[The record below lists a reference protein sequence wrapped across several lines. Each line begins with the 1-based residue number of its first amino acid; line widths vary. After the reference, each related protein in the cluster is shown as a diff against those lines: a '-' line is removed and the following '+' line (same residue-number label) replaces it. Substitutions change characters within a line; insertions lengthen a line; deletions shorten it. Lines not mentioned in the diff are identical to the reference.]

1 MNKSVK
7 YYVLL
12 PLLAISAIILTV
24 FVGYRIYNLNSF
36 RVYLISPDKS
46 ILVST
51 EFATTILIKG
61 KMTPE
66 VVEIFV
72 DGRLYERRMFS
83 DLNYTDLGNIKIANI
98 KIDPLYLSSGN
109 HNFTVVLKGG
119 LLVKDSK
126 VSANFMYEKINNYAY
141 RTEEQK
147 TKDIR
152 SFLENDAAILIAALN
167 NAREYYINSDW
178 RKSEKYTAIKENVFK
193 SGIDTVILRK
203 TTDLIKLLENSSEL
217 DSIYNAANSLNLE
230 LFNKGYPYT
239 TLMFEYRYKNG
250 NAKSLLMS
258 YEITDSVMLEKE
270 NIRSIV
276 HIIKRIDGLN
286 LREQFLG
293 IKLPNSPFAFI
304 LAESLNYVIERYSRL
319 FDDDEQ
325 YALREVS
332 SMVSGFVKDNNDR
345 QFILDKIKEES
356 RKHVINMAFTELVK
370 KSNAYHEIRHLND
383 YKQAQRI
390 GKSVPEVLGYFYN
403 NIGGEDFFSLDST
416 FKTEKEI
423 CEILLKIN
431 PEFSAYLYELVN
443 SDGLRRLILVT
454 LFEKIVNA
462 DKDDTSHQWAAKL
475 ILFKL
480 AQMNGFTEKDLIALP
495 IEGNEQNWFEL
506 LKKLLEVSY
515 DKIETDAAKLLMTE
529 FGG

>member
-1 MNKSVK
+1 MNKSLK
-7 YYVLL
+7 YYILL
-12 PLLAISAIILTV
+12 PLLAISAIVLTI

-66 VVEIFV
+66 VAEIYV

-83 DLNYTDLGNIKIANI
+83 SLNYTDLGNIKIANI
-98 KIDPLYLSSGN
+98 KIDPLYLSNGN
-109 HNFTVVLKGG
+109 HNFTVLLKGG
-119 LLVKDSK
+119 FLVKDSK
-126 VSANFMYEKINNYAY
+126 VSANFMYERMNNFSYV
-141 RTEEQK
+141 TNEQK
-147 TKDIR
+147 TKAVK
-152 SFLENDAAILIAALN
+152 SFFENDAANLITALN

-178 RKSEKYTAIKENVFK
+178 RKSDKYTAVKEKVFK
-193 SGIDTVILRK
+193 SEIDSLILRK
-203 TTDLIKLLENSSEL
+203 TAKLIELLENSSEL
-217 DSIYNAANSLNLE
+217 DSIYNATNSLNLE
-230 LFNKGYPYT
+230 LYNKGYPYT

-258 YEITDSVMLEKE
+258 YEITDSVMLERE

-304 LAESLNYVIERYSRL
+304 LSESLNYVIERYLRL
-319 FDDDEQ
+319 FDNDEQ
-325 YALREVS
+325 YAQREVGL
-332 SMVSGFVKDNNDR
+332 MVSGFVNNNNER
-345 QFILDKIKEES
+345 KFILDKIKEES
-356 RKHVINMAFTELVK
+356 QKYVINKTFTELVK

-383 YKQAQRI
+383 YKLAQRI
-390 GKSVPEVLGYFYN
+390 GKSVPEVLEYFYS
-403 NIGGEDFFSLDST
+403 NIGGEDFFSLDSS
-416 FKTEKEI
+416 FKTEKDI

-462 DKDDTSHQWAAKL
+462 NKDDTSHQWAAKL
-475 ILFKL
+475 ILYKL

-495 IEGNEQNWFEL
+495 IEGNEKGWFAL
-506 LKKLLEVSY
+506 LKKLLEVPY
-515 DKIETDAAKLLMTE
+515 EKIETDAAKLLMEE

>member
-1 MNKSVK
+1 MNKSLK
-7 YYVLL
+7 YYILL
-12 PLLAISAIILTV
+12 PLLAISAIVLTI

-66 VVEIFV
+66 VVEIYV

-83 DLNYTDLGNIKIANI
+83 SLNYTDLGNIKIANI
-98 KIDPLYLSSGN
+98 KIDPLYLSNGN
-109 HNFTVVLKGG
+109 HNFTVLLKGG
-119 LLVKDSK
+119 FLVKDSK
-126 VSANFMYEKINNYAY
+126 VSANFMYERMNNFSYV
-141 RTEEQK
+141 TNEQK
-147 TKDIR
+147 TKAVK
-152 SFLENDAAILIAALN
+152 SFFENDAANLITALN

-178 RKSEKYTAIKENVFK
+178 RKSDKYTAVKEKVFK
-193 SGIDTVILRK
+193 SEIDSLILRK
-203 TTDLIKLLENSSEL
+203 TAKLIELLENSSEL
-217 DSIYNAANSLNLE
+217 DSIYNATNSLNLE
-230 LFNKGYPYT
+230 LYNKGYPYT

-258 YEITDSVMLEKE
+258 YEITDSVMLERE

-304 LAESLNYVIERYSRL
+304 LSESLNYVIERYLRL
-319 FDDDEQ
+319 FDNDEQ
-325 YALREVS
+325 YAQREVGL
-332 SMVSGFVKDNNDR
+332 MVSGFVNNNNER
-345 QFILDKIKEES
+345 KFILDKIKEES
-356 RKHVINMAFTELVK
+356 QKYVINKTFTELVK

-383 YKQAQRI
+383 YKLAQRI
-390 GKSVPEVLGYFYN
+390 GKSVPEVLGYFYS

-416 FKTEKEI
+416 FKTEKDI

-462 DKDDTSHQWAAKL
+462 NKDDTSHQWAAKL
-475 ILFKL
+475 ILYKL

-495 IEGNEQNWFEL
+495 IEGNEQGWFAL
-506 LKKLLEVSY
+506 LKKLLEVPY
-515 DKIETDAAKLLMTE
+515 EKIETDAAKLLMEE